1 MPVTVVCNMEIMEN
15 PCSLPRRHYQSQ
27 RRLYTVIRAVE
38 KLGMEELI
46 CEVSEGLLCF
56 SKKVKFDLH
65 LDEEVGD
72 RR

>member
-1 MPVTVVCNMEIMEN
+1 M
-15 PCSLPRRHYQSQ
+15 
-27 RRLYTVIRAVE
+27 IRAVE

>member
-1 MPVTVVCNMEIMEN
+1 M
-15 PCSLPRRHYQSQ
+15 
-27 RRLYTVIRAVE
+27 IRAVE

-46 CEVSEGLLCF
+46 CEVSEGLCF
-56 SKKVKFDLH
+56 SKKVKFDLD